1 MNESIRILRN
11 QHNYSQSS
19 VAEYLGIS
27 RQMYIKYE
35 VGTAELP
42 VKTIKALSSLYKV
55 TTDVIL
61 EDKLAENQKRNVEY
75 PYEDDTVLDVA
86 SPDAGYAAPDVN
98 TVMNLLSKLVLSDQI
113 NVMAKL
119 AAMIQKKTAPV
130 ETPLAQKNKKIPD
143 EEYVRQMNQEN
154 FTPYAS
160 YAAIRE
166 ALKNDVW

>member
-19 VAEYLGIS
+19 VAEYLGVS

-35 VGTAELP
+35 VGTVELP
-42 VKTIKALSSLYKV
+42 VKTIKALASLYKV

-61 EDKLAENQKRNVEY
+61 EDKLAESRKTCVEY
-75 PYEDDTVLDVA
+75 PSEDEVVLDVA
-86 SPDAGYAAPDVN
+86 SPDTGYAVPDVN

-113 NVMAKL
+113 SVMAKL
-119 AAMIQKKTAPV
+119 AAMIQKKTAPS
-130 ETPLAQKNKKIPD
+130 ETKLSQKNKKIPD
-143 EEYVRQMNQEN
+143 EEYARMMNQEK

-160 YAAIRE
+160 YASIRE